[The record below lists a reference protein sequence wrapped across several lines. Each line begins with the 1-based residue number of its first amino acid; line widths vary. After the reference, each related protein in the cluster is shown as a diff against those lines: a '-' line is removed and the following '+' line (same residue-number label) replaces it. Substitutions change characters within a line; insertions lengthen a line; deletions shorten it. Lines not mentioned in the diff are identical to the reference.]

1 MRGYVV
7 AQRLNVKRKQLLEQ
21 MPAGGVCAEIGVW
34 EGDFSARI
42 LEINKPRLLHL
53 IDPWRYESDEVY
65 KDAWYGGKKA
75 INQEQMD
82 AVYDRVTKRFATQV
96 RAGTVVIHRS
106 ASSEAVSAFADGYFD
121 WIYIDG
127 NHLYEFVKLDLE
139 LWRPKVKHGGY
150 ITGDDYTDRE
160 DLWYRGGVK
169 KAVDEFASRNNYEPL
184 IIGRQFI
191 LKVT

>member
-21 MPAGGVCAEIGVW
+21 MPTGGVCAEIGVW

-53 IDPWRYESDEVY
+53 VDPWRYESDEVY

-139 LWRPKVKHGGY
+139 LWRPKVKPGGY

-169 KAVDEFASRNNYEPL
+169 KAVDDFASRNNYEPL

>member
-1 MRGYVV
+1 M

-21 MPAGGVCAEIGVW
+21 MPTGGVCAEIGVW

-53 IDPWRYESDEVY
+53 VDPWRYESDEVY

-139 LWRPKVKHGGY
+139 LWRPKVKPGGY

-169 KAVDEFASRNNYEPL
+169 KAVDDFASRNNYEPL